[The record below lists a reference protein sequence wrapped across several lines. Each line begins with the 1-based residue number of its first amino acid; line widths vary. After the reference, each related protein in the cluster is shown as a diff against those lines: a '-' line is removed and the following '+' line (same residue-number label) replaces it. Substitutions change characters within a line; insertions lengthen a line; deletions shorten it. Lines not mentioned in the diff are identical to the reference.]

1 MRENRVRTKISFLI
15 IFLFVVLSGCS
26 NYTELNEIA
35 IVLGIGI
42 DYIPEKD
49 VYEVTYQVVNPSE
62 NAARGTGSGGTP
74 VINYKSRGKTISE
87 AAGNSTN
94 IFPRKNIYS
103 HIQLVLIGEQ
113 LAKKESLNFIFDVFE
128 RDAGVRVNVPVL
140 ITRNAD
146 IKTTMDILSS
156 IDKIPVRSLVGKVMN
171 ASDLLGEHG
180 EIKIYD
186 IIENLT
192 NEGSEPTISGISIRG
207 NSKTGASKKNIESM
221 NKTFIFLNG
230 IAVFNKGKLVGWI
243 DGKKTKSLQIIKN
256 KIRTSS
262 LRIHCDQKRYNNLLV
277 NHLKSKSKV
286 DLQNSQAV
294 ITIQV
299 NAFGNL
305 TELLCNKDI
314 SKREVIKEYQR
325 KGEQELEKEIKDG
338 IIVAQ
343 KLESDVFGFGEILR
357 NTHQKKWRKS
367 KQQWN
372 KLFSQAKVNVKVN
385 LTIEGTGMRIKPYP
399 Y

>member
-1 MRENRVRTKISFLI
+1 MRENRMRTKISFLI
-15 IFLFVVLSGCS
+15 IFLLFGLTGCS

-35 IVLGIGI
+35 IVLGLGI

-49 VYEVTYQVVNPSE
+49 VYEITYQVVNPSE

-74 VINYKSRGKTISE
+74 VVNYQSRGKTLSE
-87 AAGNSTN
+87 AAGNASN

-103 HIQLVLIGEQ
+103 HIQLVLISEQ

-156 IDKIPVRSLVGKVMN
+156 VDKIPVRTLVGKVKN
-171 ASDLLGEHG
+171 ASKVLGEYG

-192 NEGSEPTISGISIRG
+192 NAGSEPTISGISITG
-207 NSKTGASKKNIESM
+207 NPKTGASKKNIESM
-221 NKTFIFLNG
+221 QKTFVFLNG
-230 IAVFNKGKLVGWI
+230 IAVFRKGKLVGWI
-243 DGKKTKSLQIIKN
+243 DGKKQKSLQIIKN
-256 KIRTSS
+256 NIQISS
-262 LRIHCDQKRYNNLLV
+262 LRIHCDEKRYNNLLV

-286 DLQNSQAV
+286 DMQNSQAV

-299 NAFGNL
+299 NGFGTL
-305 TELLCNKDI
+305 SELLCNKDI
-314 SKREVIKEYQR
+314 SKREVIKEYER
-325 KGEQELEKEIKDG
+325 RSERELEKEIKDG

-357 NTHQKKWRKS
+357 DTHPKKWRKS

-372 KLFSQAKVNVKVN
+372 KLFSQAKVHIQVN
-385 LTIEGTGMRIKPYP
+385 LNIEGTGMRIKPYP